1 MQIALISDIHGNL
14 VALEAAMAAIDALHV
29 DHLVCLGDVASMGA
43 QPHETLRYLANR
55 NFSMVMGNTDANL
68 LNPPALP
75 DNANEFVQ
83 RFITMNGW
91 CAAQLT
97 TEDRNFIQ
105 SFQPTIT
112 LPLANGRDLLCFH
125 GSPRSYDD
133 IIRATTTNDE
143 LATCFEGTSAWLL
156 AGGHTHD
163 PLWRRCGQ
171 SWIIN
176 PGSVGLPVD
185 FLEDGQA
192 VNIPR
197 AEFAVID
204 VTGDRFNITFRHV
217 AYDPEPLLQAI
228 RDREMPYSD
237 WFINEWRR
245 ADGTSIV

>member
-29 DHLVCLGDVASMGA
+29 DRIVCLGDVASMGA
-43 QPHETLRYLANR
+43 QPHKTVRYLASR
-55 NFSMVMGNTDANL
+55 DMPMVMGNTDANL

-83 RFITMNGW
+83 RFIAINQW
-91 CAAQLT
+91 CAEQLT
-97 TEDRNFIQ
+97 SADRDFIQ
-105 SFQPTIT
+105 SFQSTIT
-112 LPLANGRDLLCFH
+112 IPLENGRDLLCFH

-133 IIRATTTNDE
+133 IIRATTTSDALE
-143 LATCFEGTSAWLL
+143 AYFEGTSAWLL

-163 PLWRRCGQ
+163 PLWRRYDQ

-185 FLEDGQA
+185 FLENGQA

-197 AEFAVID
+197 VEFAVID
-204 VTGDRFNITFRHV
+204 VTEDRFNITFHHV
-217 AYDPEPLLQAI
+217 AYEPEPLLAAI
-228 RDREMPYSD
+228 RSSGMPHND
-237 WFINEWRR
+237 WFINEWRHP
-245 ADGTSIV
+245 DGTPI